1 MENPLQNLVDAYHA
15 FRAEAERYA
24 DNELRRATLEDAA
37 RVLQA
42 IDEIENGTNRNQF
55 ASKQLERIALD
66 SPGKL
71 SFREL

>member
-15 FRAEAERYA
+15 FRAEAERYS

-42 IDEIENGTNRNQF
+42 IDEIENGTDRNHF
-55 ASKQLERIALD
+55 TSTQLDRIALD
-66 SPGKL
+66 SRGNL